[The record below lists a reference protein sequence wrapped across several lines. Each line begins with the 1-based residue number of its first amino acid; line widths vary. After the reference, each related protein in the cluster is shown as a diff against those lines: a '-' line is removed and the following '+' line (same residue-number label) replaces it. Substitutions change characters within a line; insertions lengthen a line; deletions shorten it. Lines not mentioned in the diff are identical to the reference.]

1 MKQVG
6 SAVMGKKVL
15 VVDDEASIRLV
26 LGKYLEKAGYRVECA
41 ENGTQAIERSSDGDL
56 SLIILDLNL
65 PDISGIEVFKTIRES
80 GVDTPVIIIT
90 AQNTMKNA
98 IDVMKLGAY
107 DYISK
112 PFDLDE
118 VNITARR
125 AIESFDNSKRLE
137 LLRESRKEGTRQE
150 GEQQIVGKSPAML
163 SIFKTI
169 GRIAEKEFPVLITGE
184 SGTGKELVARAIH
197 NSSSR
202 RNERLVAVNIAAI
215 PKDLLESEL
224 FGYEK
229 GAFTGAVTRKIG
241 RFEEAHLG
249 TLHLDEIGDMP
260 LELQTKLLRVI
271 EEKRFYKLG
280 AERPVDVDVRLIAST
295 NKDLEKEVQRGK
307 FRRDLYYRI
316 NTISIE
322 IPPLRVRKDDIPLL
336 AEHFLKKYSKEL
348 REGERLISEDGMA
361 LLLQYN
367 WPGNV
372 RELEN
377 TIKRVLV
384 LSSDTIITR
393 EILIKEAPYL
403 TSNVESGIESP
414 EAVVKAVLHKL
425 LDTHNRA
432 DGTGL
437 YDSVMQI
444 FEKPLIVEMLTVT
457 KGNKKKASEILG
469 INRNTL
475 AKKIEDLKINVSDES
490 TEND

>member
-1 MKQVG
+1 
-6 SAVMGKKVL
+6 MGKKVL

-41 ENGTQAIERSSDGDL
+41 ANGAQAIERSLDEDL
-56 SLIILDLNL
+56 ALIILDLNL
-65 PDISGIEVFKTIRES
+65 PDMSGIEVFKTIREG

-98 IDVMKLGAY
+98 IEAMKLGAY

-112 PFDLDE
+112 PFDLEE
-118 VNITARR
+118 VKITARR

-137 LLRESRKEGTRQE
+137 LLRASGKENTRQE

-163 SIFKTI
+163 YIFKTI
-169 GRIAEKEFPVLITGE
+169 GRIAEKGFPVLITGE

-229 GAFTGAVTRKIG
+229 GAFTGALTRRIG
-241 RFEEAHLG
+241 RFEEAHMG

-280 AERPVDVDVRLIAST
+280 AERPVDVDVRLIVST
-295 NKDLEKEVQRGK
+295 NKDLEKEVQKGK
-307 FRRDLYYRI
+307 FRKDLYYRI

-322 IPPLRVRKDDIPLL
+322 IPPLRERKEDIPLL

-361 LLLQYN
+361 LLLEYN

-377 TIKRVLV
+377 TIKRVLA
-384 LSSDTIITR
+384 LSSDTVITR
-393 EILIKEAPYL
+393 DILLKEAPYL
-403 TSNVESGIESP
+403 FSNVVGSEESP
-414 EAVVKAVLHKL
+414 EAVVRAVLHNL
-425 LDTHNRA
+425 LNTNIKSDRTE
-432 DGTGL
+432 L
-437 YDSVMQI
+437 YNSVMRV
-444 FEKPLIVEMLTVT
+444 FEKPLIVEMLSIT
-457 KGNKKKASEILG
+457 KGNKRKAAEILG

-475 AKKIEDLKINVSDES
+475 AKKIEDLNITVIGES
-490 TEND
+490 PEKD